1 MPDNFIA
8 LKYGTHSIERVL
20 SELPFTDAEPIIRQ
34 QIRAELESSIAEE
47 YQERIGDAEQEA
59 WEQESRADELDG
71 DIQGMAELITKAMS
85 SDSFSECLDVLKE
98 IRDYY
103 TEYF

>member
-20 SELPFTDAEPIIRQ
+20 SELPFADAEPIIRQ
-34 QIRAELESSIAEE
+34 QIREELESSIAEE
-47 YQERIGDAEQEA
+47 YQERIDDAEQEA
-59 WEQESRADELDG
+59 WDQESRADELDG
-71 DIQGMAELITKAMS
+71 DIKGMAELVTKAMS
-85 SDSFSECLDVLKE
+85 SGSLPECLDVLKE

-103 TEYF
+103 AEYF